1 MTIVHLCD
9 TFPAIEYARRIVR
22 VEISSMYIVSDEI
35 FFPPCIKER
44 TRRKLNAN
52 PYGNCPTH
60 IDRFNSDKEIKS
72 CARRGTIYLVFETP
86 IEFASI
92 VNRWLRPRYS
102 CTGCFV
108 LSPYHFQLILQRQN
122 NANWTRNNIRRSPAR
137 PSHALCLSITP
148 GTATIQSVRY
158 CFSGNGFAS
167 MQAAGFE

>member
-1 MTIVHLCD
+1 MFHDNRSFVRHLSRD
-9 TFPAIEYARRIVR
+9 RIR
-22 VEISSMYIVSDEI
+22 TEDRPRWDFLELSCQTKY
-35 FFPPCIKER
+35 FFRHALKNEQL
-44 TRRKLNAN
+44 KAN

-60 IDRFNSDKEIKS
+60 VDRFNSDKEIKS
-72 CARRGTIYLVFETP
+72 CARRGTIYLVFGNP

-122 NANWTRNNIRRSPAR
+122 NANWTRNNIRRSPAQ